1 MNKKEQLEQLRTAM
15 GITAEMAL
23 MFCRAAIGAEAT
35 PEEAMK
41 LVQAYIGAVLFNQN
55 KKGPEGE
62 EAPE

>member
-1 MNKKEQLEQLRTAM
+1 MDRKEHLEKLRNAL
-15 GITAEMAL
+15 GVTAEMAL
-23 MFCRAAIGAEAT
+23 MFHRAVLGAGAT